1 MTITELNRPTLARLR
16 TELDAHL
23 ANITIDG
30 ISIGLGS
37 CSYDSGQ
44 ATFKLELKVE
54 GAETREQKALKMFA
68 KLDGIDLDK
77 EHPRYKL
84 VEFHSKKRQYPYIYM
99 DKTKPNLRF
108 KGTTDWAVR
117 HFGKV
122 S

>member
-1 MTITELNRPTLARLR
+1 MNITEMNRPTLERLR
-16 TELDAHL
+16 RELDRQL
-23 ANITIDG
+23 KNTSVEG
-30 ISIGLGS
+30 VSIELGS

-44 ATFKLELKVE
+44 ATFKLEVRVE

-84 VEFHSKKRQYPYIYM
+84 VEFHSKLK
-99 DKTKPNLRF
+99 F

-117 HFGKV
+117 HFGKDNTWQKEMANE
-122 S
+122 SNN

>member
-1 MTITELNRPTLARLR
+1 MTITELNRPTLHRLR
-16 TELDAHL
+16 TELDAQL
-23 ANITIDG
+23 SSITIEG
-30 ISIGLGS
+30 VSIALGS
-37 CSYDSGQ
+37 CSYDGGQ
-44 ATFKLELKVE
+44 ATFKLEIKVD

-84 VEFHSKKRQYPYIYM
+84 VEFHSKKRQYPYIYI

-117 HFGKV
+117 HFGKA